1 MVLSLVCG
9 IPYGKRA
16 VGVVPFCGV
25 MLNSTALYISIIILI
40 NFCSVAVLVQTS
52 VLVPILSFYSHSYS
66 LLLFSP
72 PYSIMTSI
80 THKKY
85 YYFCPSCPTVS
96 ISCLFPVPYRI
107 FPPLFTCLV
116 FFLPLLLVLLL
127 LLRILPF
134 SSILSFFFLLY
145 YWPSYVSFFPSILTN
160 YYYPLLFPPRYLII
174 VTPSNPIVR
183 SSV

>member
-1 MVLSLVCG
+1 MFRCSSRSKFRVRS
-9 IPYGKRA
+9 Y
-16 VGVVPFCGV
+16 
-25 MLNSTALYISIIILI
+25 LI
-40 NFCSVAVLVQTS
+40 
-52 VLVPILSFYSHSYS
+52 
-66 LLLFSP
+66 LLFAFVF
-72 PYSIMTSI
+72 II
-80 THKKY
+80 TILATLFNYDFHYTQKY

-96 ISCLFPVPYRI
+96 IICLFPVPYRI